1 MDITIKIEKLANF
14 SNGGGRR
21 MSEEIRSDFMESVR
35 SLVLLWCNRTITT
48 EELLR
53 FFNQTVA
60 IAEQRAKADPASWGN
75 MI

>member
-1 MDITIKIEKLANF
+1 
-14 SNGGGRR
+14 